1 MGCLGLNST
10 RRHLC
15 FTPIP
20 TPGLIALTLPGTPLD
35 LLTASGA
42 LSIDGDEGALQQ
54 LLALLDNFEFQFN
67 IVTP

>member
-1 MGCLGLNST
+1 
-10 RRHLC
+10 
-15 FTPIP
+15 
-20 TPGLIALTLPGTPLD
+20 LPGTPLD